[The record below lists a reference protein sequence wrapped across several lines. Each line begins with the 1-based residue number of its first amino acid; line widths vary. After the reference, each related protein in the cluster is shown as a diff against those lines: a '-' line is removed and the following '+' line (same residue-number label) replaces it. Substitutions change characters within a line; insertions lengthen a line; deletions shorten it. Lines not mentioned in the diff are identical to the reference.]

1 MATGNT
7 KAIGVHMTEGEHA
20 ALLALAGR
28 LGCTSTRGATKGDP
42 SLRALFSAIAA
53 GELVVK
59 RQPHRPKASRV
70 AAADRVR
77 AEIERDPDATMA
89 EIAARAEC
97 SISLVSKVKAGE
109 R

>member
-1 MATGNT
+1 MA
-7 KAIGVHMTEGEHA
+7 
-20 ALLALAGR
+20 AGR
-28 LGCTSTRGATKGDP
+28 AVDHMVPRRSVVRK
-42 SLRALFSAIAA
+42 A
-53 GELVVK
+53 GGLVVK
-59 RQPHRPKASRV
+59 RPPHRPRASRV